1 MTRQAD
7 TSADELRQL
16 FREQG
21 VPVWAMAQR
30 YECSSL
36 DIAHQMRLY
45 GIEPRRGRG
54 KIPPED
60 ALEGE
65 EGQVEEALRRDW
77 GWLPGDPPSPP
88 QEGEMVYLTC
98 GYCRG
103 TGSRPFPSTCPVCGG
118 KGSVRLSMPYQ
129 MCPCCGG
136 DGGVGGSAWLT
147 CLCCGGTGLRAD
159 PDV

>member
-36 DIAHQMRLY
+36 DIAHQMRSY
-45 GIEPRRGRG
+45 GIEPPRRGRG
-54 KIPPED
+54 KMPPED

-65 EGQVEEALRRDW
+65 ERPAEEALRRDW
-77 GWLPGDPPSPP
+77 GWLPGDPLPK
-88 QEGEMVYLTC
+88 E
-98 GYCRG
+98 
-103 TGSRPFPSTCPVCGG
+103 
-118 KGSVRLSMPYQ
+118 
-129 MCPCCGG
+129 
-136 DGGVGGSAWLT
+136 
-147 CLCCGGTGLRAD
+147 
-159 PDV
+159 